1 VSGLTYNLRYAD
13 NTTLVAGNVSKF
25 RKLILALVKTH
36 VFLVALANSETW
48 FLKKAER
55 QTIAA

>member
-1 VSGLTYNLRYAD
+1 MECLN

-36 VFLVALANSETW
+36 VFPVALANSETW